1 MGDLTSQ
8 VFKSFQGTLRA
19 HCGRYKGKANLEA
32 ASQCVRLLSKIPA
45 CKSVNKF
52 EMVVKEG
59 HLFLSFSS
67 QMQY

>member
-1 MGDLTSQ
+1 M
-8 VFKSFQGTLRA
+8 
-19 HCGRYKGKANLEA
+19 GKANPAA

-52 EMVVKEG
+52 RIVVKDG

-67 QMQY
+67 QIQY